1 MGRCAQTHNRTVTSP
16 AWDAK
21 LYDEKHAFVWQR
33 AKGLLELLAPK
44 PGERILDLG
53 CGTGHLTAE
62 IASRGAD
69 VSGIDRSPEMIA
81 AAKKQ
86 YPHLKFEVADA
97 RELAFGRQFDA
108 VFSNAALHWIL
119 EPARVIRGAARAL
132 KPNGRFVAEFGGKG
146 NIRRLIE
153 SVTRAWKAFDIE
165 SRPEDYPWYYPSV
178 SEYSAILEEHGLE
191 VREVMLFDRPIRL
204 EDGEKGLEIWMRMF
218 WNNALNR
225 VPPER
230 QEEFLREIERQ
241 ARKDLYNNGMWEID
255 YRRLR
260 ILARKPQAGSPG

>member
-1 MGRCAQTHNRTVTSP
+1 MTSP

-33 AKGLLELLAPK
+33 TKGLLELLAPK

-69 VSGIDRSPEMIA
+69 VFGIDRSPEMIA

-86 YPHLKFEVADA
+86 YPRLKFEVADA

-119 EPARVIRGAARAL
+119 EPASVIREVAGAL
-132 KPNGRFVAEFGGKG
+132 KPNGRFVAEFGGRG
-146 NIRRLIE
+146 NIQHLIE
-153 SVTRAWKAFDIE
+153 AVARAWAAFGIE

-178 SEYSAILEEHGLE
+178 SEYSTILEAHGLE
-191 VREVMLFDRPIRL
+191 VREVMWFDRPSA
-204 EDGEKGLEIWMRMF
+204 WRMERRVWRPGCACF
-218 WNNALNR
+218 GTAL
-225 VPPER
+225 
-230 QEEFLREIERQ
+230 
-241 ARKDLYNNGMWEID
+241 
-255 YRRLR
+255 
-260 ILARKPQAGSPG
+260 